1 MSALIEKA
9 DQSLYQP
16 TLANP
21 KCKFRQV
28 QLHDSQIIVRF
39 SSEAD
44 SRTEWIPRR
53 LTNILASEPEMRKR
67 DRVAWRMIIGRW
79 KAHWNVVS
87 LIPGA
92 LTICM
97 VHFKQQSRIACSFLI
112 SQVLVKFA
120 DIQAYTKWIKCLDN
134 SLNRAK
140 QRVFS
145 FRIHRCGCFEP
156 R

>member
-53 LTNILASEPEMRKR
+53 LTNIHAPEMRKR
-67 DRVAWRMIIGRW
+67 DRVAWLMIIYLEGTVECRQLDSW
-79 KAHWNVVS
+79 C
-87 LIPGA
+87 
-92 LTICM
+92 TICM

-134 SLNRAK
+134 SLKCAK
-140 QRVFS
+140 NSDVFS
-145 FRIHRCGCFEP
+145 IRIHRCGCFEQH
-156 R
+156 